1 MNVLW
6 RILVYVGI
14 VVAVFVLGFICIFLL
29 LLPCV
34 PSICFASYIVYFLKP
49 KLGTVGYSIAIIMA
63 IIYLIVMASSYLGY
77 QPLHYLMSTVLA
89 ISAVIM
95 MLIGEPRWKWIAVS
109 CIFICCGIYCF
120 FDNGI
125 IGPTAFMI
133 RDRPIDIPGQW
144 NHCYRFFWA
153 GVLIDMIVSLS
164 AILSSTLIL
173 ISSILTLF
181 KDDLKNLLYKGV
193 EF

>member
-1 MNVLW
+1 
-6 RILVYVGI
+6 
-14 VVAVFVLGFICIFLL
+14 
-29 LLPCV
+29 
-34 PSICFASYIVYFLKP
+34 
-49 KLGTVGYSIAIIMA
+49 
-63 IIYLIVMASSYLGY
+63 
-77 QPLHYLMSTVLA
+77 
-89 ISAVIM
+89 
-95 MLIGEPRWKWIAVS
+95 
-109 CIFICCGIYCF
+109 
-120 FDNGI
+120 
-125 IGPTAFMI
+125 MI

-181 KDDLKNLLYKGV
+181 KDDLKKLLYKGV